1 MTLSPWLLV
10 LTLVVPL
17 AMLLACG
24 WKPVR
29 DRILAWLPL
38 GALPGLLAALLVVR
52 DQSWVFGSVRFPLA
66 FAIDRA
72 GGALLGVA
80 ALLWLAGGWYAAA
93 YYMKA
98 KTPAAQPVRTRF
110 AVCWLMTLTGCLGAF
125 VVADVVSLYAML
137 GLLSVGTTGLV
148 IQDGTPRALRAGGV
162 YIGLALLAESLL
174 LAGFVLMVVSAPG
187 NTLLIADAPAAIAAS
202 VWRDAI
208 LGLLIAGF
216 GIKAGLLPCHFW
228 MPLAYSAAPIPA
240 AAVMSGA
247 VVKVSVI
254 GLIRFVPFE
263 AVPWVIGA
271 ALTAVGLL
279 GALYGVLIGITQRH
293 PKTVLAYSSVS
304 QMGVVMA
311 IVGMGMV
318 AGKVEAGLIAAFYAV
333 NHVLS
338 KGALFMAVGVV
349 VETGR
354 RHLWA
359 VLLPAGLLAIGLGG
373 LPLSGGAL
381 TKAVAKEL
389 FGEGVAGML
398 ATVSA
403 IGTTVLMLH
412 FLRCL
417 KAFAADDPEARSE
430 SGLRWPWLL
439 MAVASLVVP
448 WILYL
453 MSPRYSL
460 PDALSPY
467 ALWAAMWPI
476 IVGMV
481 LAWMLV
487 NWKRRLPELPA
498 GDILVVFAAAWQRWT
513 MGASAAA
520 VNLDAVVR
528 RWPQAGLVLLVLL
541 LAFTVAIRA

>member
-1 MTLSPWLLV
+1 MNLSAWMLV
-10 LTLVVPL
+10 LTVAVPL
-17 AMLLACG
+17 VMLLACS
-24 WKPVR
+24 WKQVR
-29 DRILAWLPL
+29 DRMLAWLPL
-38 GALPGLLAALLVVR
+38 GALPGLLAALLAVR
-52 DQSWVFGSVRFPLA
+52 EENWVFGSSRFPLA
-66 FAIDRA
+66 FGIDRA

-93 YYMKA
+93 CQV
-98 KTPAAQPVRTRF
+98 TQPARVRF
-110 AVCWLMTLTGCLGAF
+110 AVCWLMTLAGCLGVF
-125 VVADVVSLYAML
+125 VVADMVSLYALL
-137 GLLSVGTTGLV
+137 GLLSVGTTGL
-148 IQDGTPRALRAGGV
+148 IIHDSSPRALRAGGI
-162 YIGLALLAESLL
+162 YIGMALLAESLL
-174 LAGFVLMVVSAPG
+174 LAAFVLIVVSAPG

-202 VWRDAI
+202 AWRDTI
-208 LGLLIAGF
+208 LGLLIVGF
-216 GIKAGLLPCHFW
+216 GIKAGMVPFHFW

-247 VVKVSVI
+247 VVKASVI

-263 AVPWVIGA
+263 AAPWAIGA
-271 ALTAVGLL
+271 AVTAVGLF

-304 QMGVVMA
+304 QMGVIMA

-349 VETGR
+349 AETGR
-354 RHLWA
+354 RRLWT
-359 VLLPAGLLAIGLGG
+359 VLLPAGVLAIGLGG

-417 KAFAADDPEARSE
+417 KAFAADDPEERAE

-439 MAVASLVVP
+439 MATASMVVP
-448 WILYL
+448 WVVYL

-476 IVGMV
+476 MVGMV

-487 NWKRRLPELPA
+487 NWKRRLPEVPS
-498 GDILVVFAAAWQRWT
+498 GDVLVVLAAIWRRIARCV
-513 MGASAAA
+513 SDVA
-520 VNLDAVVR
+520 VALDAALR
-528 RWPQAGLVLLVLL
+528 RWPLAGLVLLGLL
-541 LAFTVAIRA
+541 LAFAVAVRT